1 MELIAWIAGAQL
13 HKRCNFEG
21 NSCTGGVIPVLD
33 TGIQFFMQFHR
44 KRCIVC
50 LFIIKFS
57 GSQCL
62 GTGMT
67 SFPIRVTFGIND
79 RIDWGL

>member
-1 MELIAWIAGAQL
+1 MELIIQIAGTQL

-21 NSCTGGVIPVLD
+21 NSCTGSGVMKVAD

-50 LFIIKFS
+50 LFIIKF
-57 GSQCL
+57 QCL
-62 GTGMT
+62 GTGF
-67 SFPIRVTFGIND
+67 SIRVTFSIND

>member
-21 NSCTGGVIPVLD
+21 NPCIGSGVMKVAD

-44 KRCIVC
+44 KRCIVY

-57 GSQCL
+57 GSQYWDDIL
-62 GTGMT
+62 
-67 SFPIRVTFGIND
+67 
-79 RIDWGL
+79 LY

>member
-1 MELIAWIAGAQL
+1 MELIAWIAGTQL

-21 NSCTGGVIPVLD
+21 NSCTGGVIQVAD

-62 GTGMT
+62 GTG
-67 SFPIRVTFGIND
+67 FPIRVTFGIND
-79 RIDWGL
+79 RIGWGL

>member
-21 NSCTGGVIPVLD
+21 NSCTGSVIPVLD

-44 KRCIVC
+44 KHCIVC
-50 LFIIKFS
+50 LFIIKF
-57 GSQCL
+57 QRL
-62 GTGMT
+62 GTGF
-67 SFPIRVTFGIND
+67 SIRVTFGIND